1 MSPSPN
7 EYPVYEQD
15 LFSNE
20 ALMNPFP
27 HCQRLRDLGPVVYL
41 PDHDLYA
48 LPRFEDVKTAL
59 LSADRL
65 ISSKGVTFNDLM
77 NGATN
82 VEGNRKAVITSD
94 GDEHRRLRAPLV
106 RELAPG
112 AIKESREQLKSMISN
127 QIESLVNGQAFD
139 GVTEIARHLPLAAI
153 SHLVGVPEEGR
164 QNMLRW
170 ATATFNIMGPDMA
183 KFEADGPVAGEIVEY
198 VLNIDPQS
206 LRKGSWGANLFDLVG
221 KGDISEDEARGLL
234 GDFMVPSLDTTI
246 MAKANLL
253 YNLGTNPDQ
262 WQKLKSDPSL
272 IRSAVFESVRHSAI
286 VRWFSRVAA
295 IDYVEGD
302 VSVPKDARV
311 MIMYGSANRDE
322 RQYPQPDRFKVDR
335 NPRDQLGWGSGPH
348 TCAGMHLAKMEME
361 VLLEALVEQVDGIEI
376 LDTTMGSNTSLY
388 GFESVNMKL
397 N

>member
-1 MSPSPN
+1 MSPSQN

-15 LFSNE
+15 LFSDE
-20 ALMNPFP
+20 ALKDPFP
-27 HCQRLRDLGPVVYL
+27 HYQRLRDLGPVVYL
-41 PDHDLYA
+41 PAHDWYVLS
-48 LPRFEDVKTAL
+48 RFQDVKTAL

-77 NGATN
+77 NDATN
-82 VEGNRKAVITSD
+82 TEGNRKAVITSD

-112 AIKESREQLKSMISN
+112 AIKESRDDLKSMISRQVGTLVGN
-127 QIESLVNGQAFD
+127 QPFD
-139 GVTEIARHLPLAAI
+139 GVSEIAQHLPLAAI
-153 SHLVGVPEEGR
+153 SHLVGIPEDGR

-183 KFEADGPVAGEIVEY
+183 KFEADGPVAMEIVQY
-198 VLNIDPQS
+198 VLNIDPQT
-206 LRKGSWGANLFDLVG
+206 LRKGSWGANLFDLVD
-221 KGDISEDEARGLL
+221 KGGITEDEARGLL
-234 GDFMVPSLDTTI
+234 GDFMVPSLDTTV

-253 YNLGTNPDQ
+253 YNLGTNLDQ

-272 IRSAVFESVRHSAI
+272 IRSAVFEGVRHSAV

-295 IDYVEGD
+295 VDYVEGE
-302 VSVPKDARV
+302 VSIPKDARV
-311 MIMYGSANRDE
+311 MIIYGSANRDE
-322 RQYPQPDRFKVDR
+322 RQYPEPDRFQVDR
-335 NPRDQLGWGSGPH
+335 NPRDQLGWGAGPH

-361 VLLEALVEQVDGIEI
+361 VLLEALVEQVDTIEI
-376 LDTTMGSNTSLY
+376 LDTTVGSNTSLY
-388 GFESVNMKL
+388 GLDSVLMKL